1 MMAKLHKVRIGEETF
16 SARSGQVVLD
26 AALLGGVEIPHDC
39 RAGRCG
45 ACIARVKQGITLGG
59 EARQAGTI
67 HACQARVF
75 SDLSLEVE
83 VLPPVVRVKGKV
95 AAVTELADDIVEVVI
110 APERT
115 FEMHPGQYAK
125 LAFRGYPA
133 RAFSPT
139 GSLVSFDDDGQI
151 RFHIKRVQGGRVTP
165 LIGSVIR
172 ERHNVAVEGPYGHAF
187 LRPGLARRLIL
198 VGSGTGFAPVWALA
212 AAALRE
218 NPGRP
223 MVMIAAS
230 RKIAGFYMAPALEL
244 LSERPNVQI
253 VATIEELVRDH
264 RLVSAGGALDH
275 LPELTSEDIVYAC
288 GSPGLVDAVAG
299 RAGAAGAQFYADAF
313 EANGPRPQGWL
324 ELARGWLMTG

>member
-1 MMAKLHKVRIGEETF
+1 MAKLHKVRIGEETF

-45 ACIARVKQGITLGG
+45 ACIARVKQGMTLGG

-95 AAVTELADDIVEVVI
+95 ASLTELADDIVEVVI

-151 RFHIKRVQGGRVTP
+151 RFHIKRMRGGRVR
-165 LIGSVIR
+165 GSRVR
-172 ERHNVAVEGPYGHAF
+172 G
-187 LRPGLARRLIL
+187 
-198 VGSGTGFAPVWALA
+198 
-212 AAALRE
+212 
-218 NPGRP
+218 GR
-223 MVMIAAS
+223 
-230 RKIAGFYMAPALEL
+230 
-244 LSERPNVQI
+244 
-253 VATIEELVRDH
+253 
-264 RLVSAGGALDH
+264 GGARGRGAPLGGAGVRRRRRG
-275 LPELTSEDIVYAC
+275 ERRGGARGRAC
-288 GSPGLVDAVAG
+288 GE
-299 RAGAAGAQFYADAF
+299 R
-313 EANGPRPQGWL
+313 GPRGT
-324 ELARGWLMTG
+324 ARCSSG